1 MENENKIINNNDEVK
16 VKEPK
21 IKKEPKVKK
30 EKKVKEEKPKKEK
43 KPPMTVEERREKQ
56 RIHYL
61 TVLKHDP
68 DYQRRQRES
77 SMKHYYKHQ
86 EQVKERV
93 ANYAQKKREMTM
105 IERLCEI
112 QQEKA
117 NEEEEITEFMV
128 NELARMELKLL

>member
-1 MENENKIINNNDEVK
+1 M
-16 VKEPK
+16 
-21 IKKEPKVKK
+21 
-30 EKKVKEEKPKKEK
+30 KEEKPKKEK

-77 SMKHYYKHQ
+77 SMKHYYNHQ

-93 ANYAQKKREMTM
+93 ANYAQKKRELTM
-105 IERLCEI
+105 IERLYEI

-117 NEEEEITEFMV
+117 HEEEEITEFMV

>member
-1 MENENKIINNNDEVK
+1 MENENKIIINNDEVK

-21 IKKEPKVKK
+21 VKKEPKPKK

-68 DYQRRQRES
+68 DYQRWQRES

-112 QQEKA
+112 QQEKV

>member
-1 MENENKIINNNDEVK
+1 MT
-16 VKEPK
+16 
-21 IKKEPKVKK
+21 
-30 EKKVKEEKPKKEK
+30 KEEK
-43 KPPMTVEERREKQ
+43 RENQ

-61 TVLKHDP
+61 TVLKNDP
-68 DYQRRQRES
+68 EYQRKQRES

-93 ANYAQKKREMTM
+93 ANYAHKKREMTM

-117 NEEEEITEFMV
+117 VEDEHVTEFMV

>member
-1 MENENKIINNNDEVK
+1 M
-16 VKEPK
+16 
-21 IKKEPKVKK
+21 
-30 EKKVKEEKPKKEK
+30 
-43 KPPMTVEERREKQ
+43 
-56 RIHYL
+56 
-61 TVLKHDP
+61 KHDP

>member
-1 MENENKIINNNDEVK
+1 MENENKIIINNDEVK

-21 IKKEPKVKK
+21 VKKEPKPKK

-43 KPPMTVEERREKQ
+43 KPPLTAEEKREKQ

-86 EQVKERV
+86 DQVKERV
-93 ANYAQKKREMTM
+93 ANYAQKKREITM
-105 IERLCEI
+105 IERLCERYN
-112 QQEKA
+112 KKKP
-117 NEEEEITEFMV
+117 MKKK
-128 NELARMELKLL
+128 RLLNSWLMSLPGWN